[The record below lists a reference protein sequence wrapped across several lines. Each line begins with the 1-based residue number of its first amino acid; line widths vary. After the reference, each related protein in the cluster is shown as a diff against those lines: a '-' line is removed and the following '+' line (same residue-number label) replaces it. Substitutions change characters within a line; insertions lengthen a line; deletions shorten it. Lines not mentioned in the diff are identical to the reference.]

1 MRSLVGSCG
10 RVGPPVQV
18 GQRTRSECR
27 GVLKVVVEVSAI
39 RARLATA
46 SIVGSTIGVH
56 HSLFIR
62 PRLRYYDPGR
72 LRDQED
78 VDVKCQVWKFCIQG
92 GCNSTPEKKKKTR
105 KREREEEKK
114 EERRR
119 GEAAHK
125 EAGQRVSFDFDG
137 VHPEGAHQFQVTVFN
152 PSSYQ
157 ITIQGLIK
165 AEYGEGI
172 PGEEVERS
180 QATAKV
186 HGKQL

>member
-1 MRSLVGSCG
+1 MPPGTTVPPEEARSQRRGLRSLVGSCG

-46 SIVGSTIGVH
+46 SIVGSAIGVH

-62 PRLRYYDPGR
+62 PRLRYYDPRR

-92 GCNSTPEKKKKTR
+92 GCNSTPEKKSK
-105 KREREEEKK
+105 EEKK
-114 EERRR
+114 RRKRKEEEERD
-119 GEAAHK
+119 AHK

-137 VHPEGAHQFQVTVFN
+137 VHPEGAHQFQDTVFFY
-152 PSSYQ
+152 PR
-157 ITIQGLIK
+157 TRL
-165 AEYGEGI
+165 
-172 PGEEVERS
+172 
-180 QATAKV
+180 
-186 HGKQL
+186 L